1 MVCRGDL
8 TSNWEFFKQQW
19 QDYEVATSLDQKSQS
34 IRLATFRS
42 VMGKECLQIF
52 LNLNCGTE
60 ELTINSALKA
70 LEDHFLPKRNVVY
83 ERYVFNSCFQAPE
96 ESIDCYVNR
105 LRKLASSCQFG
116 TLTEEMIRDRLV
128 IGIQDKSTKARLLR
142 EKDLSLDKA
151 LDMCKSSEITNNQLK
166 SIQKVE
172 KQNNE
177 ELNLVRDTRKQAPGN
192 KKLNQKR
199 PPQKLMKHPI
209 KPGPGKTWKC
219 KYCGQHK
226 KHAKQE
232 DCPAYG
238 QQCRSCK
245 RMNHFAKVCL
255 ASKEKIHVA
264 EEAEGYGYES
274 EESLLKIEEITA
286 ISGCGKQLTASIT
299 FLIGET
305 YKEQLICQLDTGAT
319 CNVISHRN
327 LVQLLQDSDPPL
339 LKSNTKLKLFD
350 GTLMQPVGETMLAA
364 ERKGKR
370 LDLKFQVVESSNKPL
385 LSAETCEQLGL
396 LKVDIDP
403 EESIHVL
410 RSGNLTRD
418 QIISDY
424 KDVFE
429 GLGHIGDTS
438 IITDPSVKPVQ
449 HSPRRVPVALRERV
463 KAKLDDLEKK
473 GIVEKVAIPTDWI
486 SSMVVVTTPNKIRI
500 CLDPKN
506 LNTAVIRPKYQLPTL
521 DELLP
526 KLSRAKVFSTL
537 DAKDGFYQ
545 VGLDEDSSLKT
556 TFWTPFGRYKY
567 RRLPFGIN
575 LAPEEFECKLHE
587 KLDGLPGVAVIRDD
601 ILVMGHGE
609 NEEEANQNHDENLV
623 RLLEQARKANLRLNS
638 NKMNLRKSE
647 VRFMGHLITKDGLK
661 PDPEKVS
668 AVQEMPRP
676 TSKKELLSLLGFVN
690 YMSKFLPRLS
700 EVAQPLREM
709 TAKEAKFI
717 WSPQHETAF
726 QEVRE
731 LVVRHPVLKYYDL
744 KEEVT
749 VQCDASEYGLGAALL
764 QNGQPV
770 AFASRSLSQTERQY
784 AQIEKECL
792 AIVFSC
798 ERFSQYLAGRE
809 RITIESDHKPLQSIF
824 QKSILSAPCRLQRMM
839 LRLQRFNIDVKYK
852 PGAQMYVADHLSRAS
867 LADNNEMTDNF
878 QVFALEVETLTPFD
892 SIKVAPERLSQ
903 LQKCTAQDLVLETLK
918 TTVLTGWPERRDE
931 CPVQIRDYW
940 NYREEISLYNGL
952 LFKSQRVI
960 VPKAMRSE
968 ILSRIHSSHQGIVSC
983 LRKAKDIVFW
993 PGMNSEIKAL
1003 VERCSVCAEFQAKN
1017 ASQPMQTHQI
1027 PERPWSKI
1035 ATDLFTVSGKNY
1047 ITVVDYF
1054 SDFVEVSE
1062 LESTTSHAVIQELK
1076 EQFSRHGIPDIV
1088 VSDNGPQFS
1097 SQEFDEFSLTWE
1109 FSHVTSSP
1117 HHPKSNGKAES
1128 SVKAVK
1134 QLFKKAERDGKDPWL
1149 ALLDYRNTPTEGI
1162 NASPA
1167 QRLMSRRTRTLL
1179 PTASSL
1185 LRPEVCTQSTE
1196 KLELKRQKAKFYYDR
1211 HAKQLPELE
1220 IGQEVRIQPL
1230 RKNQTWKE
1238 ATCIERLSD
1247 RSYVVKSGNEFFRRN
1262 RQFLKPA
1269 AEPSPT
1275 EKRSTET
1282 GSQELEV
1289 THKEN
1294 PKVPKS
1300 PSKPASPKQ
1309 DSVEGAVAMET
1320 QVPLSASQKTRTRSI
1335 RPPSRFKDFDMK
1347 R

>member
-1 MVCRGDL
+1 MNGD
-8 TSNWEFFKQQW
+8 NI
-19 QDYEVATSLDQKSQS
+19 A
-34 IRLATFRS
+34 A
-42 VMGKECLQIF
+42 
-52 LNLNCGTE
+52 
-60 ELTINSALKA
+60 
-70 LEDHFLPKRNVVY
+70 LPK
-83 ERYVFNSCFQAPE
+83 
-96 ESIDCYVNR
+96 
-105 LRKLASSCQFG
+105 LR
-116 TLTEEMIRDRLV
+116 
-128 IGIQDKSTKARLLR
+128 
-142 EKDLSLDKA
+142 
-151 LDMCKSSEITNNQLK
+151 
-166 SIQKVE
+166 
-172 KQNNE
+172 
-177 ELNLVRDTRKQAPGN
+177 
-192 KKLNQKR
+192 
-199 PPQKLMKHPI
+199 
-209 KPGPGKTWKC
+209 
-219 KYCGQHK
+219 
-226 KHAKQE
+226 
-232 DCPAYG
+232 
-238 QQCRSCK
+238 
-245 RMNHFAKVCL
+245 
-255 ASKEKIHVA
+255 
-264 EEAEGYGYES
+264 
-274 EESLLKIEEITA
+274 
-286 ISGCGKQLTASIT
+286 LTA
-299 FLIGET
+299 
-305 YKEQLICQLDTGAT
+305 T
-319 CNVISHRN
+319 CCPHR
-327 LVQLLQDSDPPL
+327 V
-339 LKSNTKLKLFD
+339 
-350 GTLMQPVGETMLAA
+350 LAQ
-364 ERKGKR
+364 RP
-370 LDLKFQVVESSNKPL
+370 KP
-385 LSAETCEQLGL
+385 E
-396 LKVDIDP
+396 
-403 EESIHVL
+403 
-410 RSGNLTRD
+410 
-418 QIISDY
+418 
-424 KDVFE
+424 
-429 GLGHIGDTS
+429 
-438 IITDPSVKPVQ
+438 
-449 HSPRRVPVALRERV
+449 ERV

-1003 VERCSVCAEFQAKN
+1003 VERC
-1017 ASQPMQTHQI
+1017 
-1027 PERPWSKI
+1027 
-1035 ATDLFTVSGKNY
+1035 
-1047 ITVVDYF
+1047 
-1054 SDFVEVSE
+1054 
-1062 LESTTSHAVIQELK
+1062 
-1076 EQFSRHGIPDIV
+1076 
-1088 VSDNGPQFS
+1088 
-1097 SQEFDEFSLTWE
+1097 
-1109 FSHVTSSP
+1109 
-1117 HHPKSNGKAES
+1117 
-1128 SVKAVK
+1128 
-1134 QLFKKAERDGKDPWL
+1134 
-1149 ALLDYRNTPTEGI
+1149 
-1162 NASPA
+1162 
-1167 QRLMSRRTRTLL
+1167 
-1179 PTASSL
+1179 
-1185 LRPEVCTQSTE
+1185 
-1196 KLELKRQKAKFYYDR
+1196 
-1211 HAKQLPELE
+1211 
-1220 IGQEVRIQPL
+1220 
-1230 RKNQTWKE
+1230 
-1238 ATCIERLSD
+1238 
-1247 RSYVVKSGNEFFRRN
+1247 
-1262 RQFLKPA
+1262 
-1269 AEPSPT
+1269 
-1275 EKRSTET
+1275 
-1282 GSQELEV
+1282 
-1289 THKEN
+1289 
-1294 PKVPKS
+1294 
-1300 PSKPASPKQ
+1300 
-1309 DSVEGAVAMET
+1309 
-1320 QVPLSASQKTRTRSI
+1320 
-1335 RPPSRFKDFDMK
+1335 
-1347 R
+1347 